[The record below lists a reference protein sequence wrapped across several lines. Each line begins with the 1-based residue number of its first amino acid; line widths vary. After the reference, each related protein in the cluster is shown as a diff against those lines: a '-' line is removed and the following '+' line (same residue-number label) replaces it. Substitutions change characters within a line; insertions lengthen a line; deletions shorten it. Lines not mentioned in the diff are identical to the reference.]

1 MKEHKRVI
9 CRVRGERG
17 DYSCA
22 GPSLLHGDRVNC
34 RVSGTLNGVMI
45 VEQDL
50 HCYMVIVYNRVN
62 CRVSGT
68 LNGVMIV
75 EQDLHSYIVIVYN
88 RVNCRVSGTLNGV
101 MIVEQLAGPPLLHD
115 DSV

>member
-50 HCYMVIVYNRVN
+50 HCYIVTADGRTYTAISRISPDIGWDIQVKTKNPFSSLSEAQFIQKRCV
-62 CRVSGT
+62 VS
-68 LNGVMIV
+68 I
-75 EQDLHSYIVIVYN
+75 
-88 RVNCRVSGTLNGV
+88 
-101 MIVEQLAGPPLLHD
+101 
-115 DSV
+115 